1 MKVAIIHDSL
11 MEFGGAERVLQT
23 LLKIFPD
30 SDVYTSCANFDLVRT
45 FFPAFSLLKLH
56 LSWVQYTPFRSHNSL
71 LQSLSPL
78 IWKRFN
84 FSGYD
89 LIISSSSYLLSNII
103 TCNLIPH
110 IQYIHC
116 PPKNIF
122 NLTPLRPLQKYF
134 PYTKFISYFYYK
146 AINSSPYIIVNSKYI
161 QDKMYELFNI
171 PSMVIYPPVKVLP
184 SLPIRKEGKYFII
197 VSRLD
202 KCKNIELAIKAC
214 NVLKAPLKIV
224 GRSVYQKYELFLRS
238 IANSNVEFLG
248 MKSDEEI
255 AKLYESA
262 IGFIFTAKNE
272 DFGIAPVEAMAY
284 GVPVIAHYSGG
295 LKEVLLEGK
304 TGLYFYEHSIP
315 SLITTL
321 NNFSNKA
328 FNPAVIN
335 SYAQKF
341 NEKKFIRE
349 IRNYLKIF
357 ISPTTIS

>member
-89 LIISSSSYLLSNII
+89 
-103 TCNLIPH
+103 
-110 IQYIHC
+110 
-116 PPKNIF
+116 
-122 NLTPLRPLQKYF
+122 
-134 PYTKFISYFYYK
+134 
-146 AINSSPYIIVNSKYI
+146 
-161 QDKMYELFNI
+161 
-171 PSMVIYPPVKVLP
+171 
-184 SLPIRKEGKYFII
+184 FII

-304 TGLYFYEHSIP
+304 TGL
-315 SLITTL
+315 
-321 NNFSNKA
+321 
-328 FNPAVIN
+328 
-335 SYAQKF
+335 
-341 NEKKFIRE
+341 
-349 IRNYLKIF
+349 
-357 ISPTTIS
+357 